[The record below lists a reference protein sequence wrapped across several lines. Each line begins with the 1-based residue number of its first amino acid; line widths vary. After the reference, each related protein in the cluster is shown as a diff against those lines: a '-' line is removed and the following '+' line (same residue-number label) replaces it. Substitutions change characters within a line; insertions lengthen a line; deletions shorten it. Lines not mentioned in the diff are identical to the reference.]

1 MEKNSKI
8 YAAGYRRIVDSAI
21 VSNLKS
27 NGYINLIF
35 RTHSELHLINQFAFG
50 NFFSDEKHEY
60 VILEAAK
67 GGGFIAN
74 NTYRGNFIYD
84 NLSSKTE
91 IKNTHINIG
100 TSKKVSIKELAETI
114 KKVVGFEGELYF
126 NYDKP
131 DGPMRK
137 LTDSSKLKDLGWE
150 YRVELIEGIERLY
163 N

>member
-84 NLSSKTE
+84 NLSYISTQAQKSADFCACAF
-91 IKNTHINIG
+91 IYNN
-100 TSKKVSIKELAETI
+100 L
-114 KKVVGFEGELYF
+114 LYISTQAQ
-126 NYDKP
+126 NQ
-131 DGPMRK
+131 
-137 LTDSSKLKDLGWE
+137 
-150 YRVELIEGIERLY
+150 
-163 N
+163 